1 MRPSRRMTE
10 CSGCGGTLRS
20 THSTAVNRIIIN
32 PSSTASPQS
41 EISAVRIRTV
51 PSGSTRPERYL
62 LRAISSMAGRFSR
75 NTSSLFLLSP
85 WKWSSSASRL
95 MAHRSRRETGGCS
108 QRLFL
113 PRTAAGERRHY
124 LFQPFLSWRGLPCSG
139 FFLLF
144 RYESRQL
151 QGYRAISVTRFGCI
165 WRDCN
170 THLTIAAC
178 PPLARIA
185 KDFQRAGGGRRRRA
199 SVTS

>member
-124 LFQPFLSWRGLPCSG
+124 LFRLSSPGLAFRAAVSFCS
-139 FFLLF
+139 FAMN
-144 RYESRQL
+144 
-151 QGYRAISVTRFGCI
+151 RANCKG
-165 WRDCN
+165 
-170 THLTIAAC
+170 IA
-178 PPLARIA
+178 P
-185 KDFQRAGGGRRRRA
+185 
-199 SVTS
+199 